1 MSAAAVAAATAV
13 ESATS
18 TTTAVEAAAAATT
31 AMEASAATAVVSAA
45 DRGMVAATSISTATV
60 ASAAVSAAIAVAS
73 TIAVA
78 AAVTVAAMVIAT
90 AIAVATAPAPAVP
103 GTDAEEDSVIEPLG
117 AVVAVGSAGVGRVV
131 VVAPLTYGWA
141 CGVASANADAYRD
154 LGLRRGSGDGEES
167 EDCCDECEIFETAHG
182 VAPDWPCLNVPGD

>member
-45 DRGMVAATSISTATV
+45 DRGMVAATSIATATL
-60 ASAAVSAAIAVAS
+60 ASAAVSA
-73 TIAVA
+73 
-78 AAVTVAAMVIAT
+78 

-154 LGLRRGSGDGEES
+154 LGLRRGSGNGEES
-167 EDCCDECEIFETAHG
+167 EDCCDECEIF
-182 VAPDWPCLNVPGD
+182 